1 MKPMALSLLDYAF
14 VLGYLVLVL
23 AVAVAPNLLIW

>member
-1 MKPMALSLLDYAF
+1 MKPMTLSLLDYAL